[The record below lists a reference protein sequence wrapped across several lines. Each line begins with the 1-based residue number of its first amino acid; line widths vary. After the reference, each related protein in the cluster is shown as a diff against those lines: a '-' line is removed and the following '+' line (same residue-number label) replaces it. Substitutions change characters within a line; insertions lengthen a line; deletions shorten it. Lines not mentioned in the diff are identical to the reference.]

1 MSNGLHV
8 GGEVES
14 YCGSCKDMRWHIVV
28 AMVGDVPAKV
38 ECVSCH
44 KQHGYRTGPASSGK
58 VAKPRS
64 PAAKKRSKADEP
76 PTFDLSMLEGRAHLA
91 RAYTPATTFNKGD
104 VVRHPTFGLG
114 IVADTPSAQKMD
126 VRFDSGPRLLVH
138 DRKPTT

>member
-1 MSNGLHV
+1 MNNGVHV

-28 AMVGDVPAKV
+28 AMVGDVPMKV

-44 KQHGYRTGPASSGK
+44 KQHGYRTGPPGSTSKA
-58 VAKPRS
+58 AKPRGPS
-64 PAAKKRSKADEP
+64 VKKRAAAEP
-76 PTFDLSMLEGRAHLA
+76 ATFDLSMLHSRAHLA
-91 RAYTPATTFNKGD
+91 RAYAPAQTFSKGD

-126 VRFDSGPRLLVH
+126 VRFESGPRLLVH
-138 DRKPTT
+138 DRKPAA